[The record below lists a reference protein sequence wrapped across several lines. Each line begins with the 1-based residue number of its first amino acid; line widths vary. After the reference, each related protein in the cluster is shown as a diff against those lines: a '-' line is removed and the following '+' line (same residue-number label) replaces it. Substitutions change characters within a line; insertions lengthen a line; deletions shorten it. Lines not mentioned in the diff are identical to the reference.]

1 MYAKAHFNGMLKE
14 LFIADYVY
22 RGYSAKYV
30 SLITILLQDK
40 VEIIHSICDSLL
52 QLWHKVN
59 TGKCVSVCVFVYGN
73 GLCTP
78 MWMTWHL
85 ASQVK
90 IVLMYLHTLNWVHT
104 FTDITLVPSFM
115 LHTNFMY
122 WSLVYTFSNKRSSCH
137 FQPVIYP
144 YSFITIPIQS
154 GVSIKCCYMHYCMFL
169 LVANGYHQ
177 LYTSSNWRTP
187 IEGRFRRKKICQQS

>member
-78 MWMTWHL
+78 M
-85 ASQVK
+85 
-90 IVLMYLHTLNWVHT
+90 
-104 FTDITLVPSFM
+104 
-115 LHTNFMY
+115 
-122 WSLVYTFSNKRSSCH
+122 
-137 FQPVIYP
+137 
-144 YSFITIPIQS
+144 
-154 GVSIKCCYMHYCMFL
+154 
-169 LVANGYHQ
+169 
-177 LYTSSNWRTP
+177 
-187 IEGRFRRKKICQQS
+187 